1 VKTYSPKAKDFHPD
15 WYLIDATDQPL
26 GRLATQVAQLL
37 RGKQRPLFVPH
48 MSAGDHVVIVNAN
61 KISLTGRKMENKKY
75 FRHSGHPGGLREVPA
90 SVMLQRR
97 PRFVVEHAVKGMLPH
112 NTLGRAMLK
121 RLRVYDGPTHPHQ
134 GQLKAR
140 NDEGQLKATTEET
153 TS

>member
-1 VKTYSPKAKDFHPD
+1 MKTYSPKAKDFQPE
-15 WYLIDATDQPL
+15 WYLIDAADQPL
-26 GRLATQVAQLL
+26 GRLATRVAQLL
-37 RGKQRPLFVPH
+37 RGKQRALFVPH

-61 KISLTGRKMENKKY
+61 KVKLTGRKPEQKIY
-75 FRHSGHPGGLREVPA
+75 YRHSGHPGGFREVPA
-90 SVMLQRR
+90 STMIQRR

-134 GQLKAR
+134 GQV
-140 NDEGQLKATTEET
+140 KATTEEK